1 MCYYLGIKCI
11 EAILTKGSDYMHKKK
26 EIKLARAYVPYQ
38 PYVRLYPLPE
48 ALMKGT
54 IFPNLYQ
61 PYIEKKTY

>member
-1 MCYYLGIKCI
+1 MPMKR
-11 EAILTKGSDYMHKKK
+11 DMQ
-26 EIKLARAYVPYQ
+26 LARAYVPYQ

-61 PYIEKKTY
+61 PYVEKKFY